1 MEDVLKKCI
10 EIDNLYVFNEVCL
23 DIFYVLL
30 LLKVFSVVYIF
41 MDMNLVF

>member
-23 DIFYVLL
+23 DIFYVLFM
-30 LLKVFSVVYIF
+30 LKVFSFVYMYIF
-41 MDMNLVF
+41 KDIN